1 MNLGNELKQS
11 HKKVFGKYVDGSSSK
26 DRLEDLLQK
35 IENYTRF
42 LLVQNQKARNKSAN
56 RRVEDAQ
63 EFARSHPKKQPAIG
77 GKMSA
82 SKRRGMDSQDVN
94 SEPDDAT
101 DNEE

>member
-42 LLVQNQKARNKSAN
+42 LIV
-56 RRVEDAQ
+56 
-63 EFARSHPKKQPAIG
+63 
-77 GKMSA
+77 
-82 SKRRGMDSQDVN
+82 
-94 SEPDDAT
+94 
-101 DNEE
+101 